1 MQVTK
6 RQEANCRE
14 RQRKTTGEPRGW
26 GLGQRI
32 GTYCTSEKK
41 KIKNKSPV
49 LSSPVSLSL
58 SLSGL
63 VEEDVSRLRVFWDVW
78 GKPVKLLDRLGVD
91 FLHNTREVVDYW
103 QQKKH
108 QQTYKQMSQGTLSRP
123 AQAETESDA
132 PPQCHHQTAARS
144 HDSSLW
150 WCNDLCLDHWGHG
163 DKQWLYR
170 TDAVIS
176 NLSLIFSHM

>member
-91 FLHNTREVVDYW
+91 FLHNTR
-103 QQKKH
+103 K
-108 QQTYKQMSQGTLSRP
+108 
-123 AQAETESDA
+123 
-132 PPQCHHQTAARS
+132 
-144 HDSSLW
+144 
-150 WCNDLCLDHWGHG
+150 
-163 DKQWLYR
+163 
-170 TDAVIS
+170 
-176 NLSLIFSHM
+176 SLITDNKKNTPANVQTNESGNIEQASTGWDWEWRTSTMSSSNSSQKPWLFTMVM

>member
-6 RQEANCRE
+6 RQEAHCRE

-32 GTYCTSEKK
+32 GTYWTSEK
-41 KIKNKSPV
+41 KIKNKSPL
-49 LSSPVSLSL
+49 LSLIL

-91 FLHNTREVVDYW
+91 FLHNTRKSLITDN
-103 QQKKH
+103 KKTH

-170 TDAVIS
+170 TDVVIS

>member
-1 MQVTK
+1 MQVTE
-6 RQEANCRE
+6 RPEANYRE
-14 RQRKTTGEPRGW
+14 RQRKTTGESRGW

-41 KIKNKSPV
+41 KIKSKSPV
-49 LSSPVSLSL
+49 LSSPVSLIL
-58 SLSGL
+58 LLSGL

-78 GKPVKLLDRLGVD
+78 GKPVKLLDRLGID
-91 FLHNTREVVDYW
+91 FLHDTWKSLITD
-103 QQKKH
+103 QQM
-108 QQTYKQMSQGTLSRP
+108 YKQMSQGTLSRP
-123 AQAETESDA
+123 SQAETESDA

-150 WCNDLCLDHWGHG
+150 WCNDLCLDHWGHRG
-163 DKQWLYR
+163 KQWLYR
-170 TDAVIS
+170 TDVVIS